1 MVRKRTF
8 DAVRV
13 FHPNPWLEIAAMAD
27 EIETESSEDEPERL
41 AKAVG
46 IVVLIALAV
55 GAGFA
60 IIGIY
65 SALERSNADLTS
77 VLAYLDSIELEKGT

>member
-1 MVRKRTF
+1 
-8 DAVRV
+8 
-13 FHPNPWLEIAAMAD
+13 MAD